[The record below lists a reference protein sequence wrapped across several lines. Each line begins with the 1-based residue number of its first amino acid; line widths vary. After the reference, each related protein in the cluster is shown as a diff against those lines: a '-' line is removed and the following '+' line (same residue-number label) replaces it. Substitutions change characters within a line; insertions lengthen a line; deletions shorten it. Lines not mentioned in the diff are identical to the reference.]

1 MNVEAS
7 SLGMKRIG
15 AILQEIC
22 SLSVEAIAAAYAVQ
36 LTKGGRFGEILRGQ
50 NLITEVQLLTALGR
64 QFGMEV
70 VTRIDDSDN
79 AELCRQIP
87 IQFLKKNS
95 MVPFREG
102 GECCLAIN
110 DPLNFQPMDDL
121 LRFLAWQDFRLVLAP
136 KAIIVAA
143 INTVY
148 QDRGDAADQVI
159 RDMRDDD
166 TDHILSEIEAASDL
180 LEDTSDAPTVKFV
193 NLMLSQAVRS
203 GASDIHLEPFQ
214 RDFKVRYR
222 IDGILYDMFSPPK
235 HIQSAVIS
243 RIKVMANL
251 DIAEKRLPQD
261 GRIEIRIADKNVDLR
276 VSTIPISFGERV
288 VLRLL
293 DKSTVLLKLAS
304 LGMPQELLGRFTSLI
319 HQSHGIV
326 LVTGPTGS
334 GKTTTLYAAL
344 ATISKPDIN
353 ILTIEDPVEYRFDG
367 IGQMQ
372 VNVKA
377 GLTFA
382 QGLRSLVRQ
391 DPDVIMI
398 GEIRDLE
405 TAKIA
410 IQSALTGHL
419 VFSTLHTN
427 DSASAITRLHDMG
440 IEPFLISSAVNAI
453 LAQRLVRVLCPVCKE
468 PYIPDHQVLASIGIV
483 ESVAAPVLYREKGCP
498 SCLLT
503 GYKGRCGIYE
513 LMTLDEELKALI
525 LTTADANVIKQRAIT
540 QGLKSLL
547 HDGGQK
553 ALAGVTTIEEVFRV
567 TQQ

>member
-1 MNVEAS
+1 MTVTT
-7 SLGMKRIG
+7 GMERIG
-15 AILQEIC
+15 VILREIC
-22 SLSVEAIAAAYAVQ
+22 PLSPEAVAAALAVQ
-36 LTKGGRFGEILRGQ
+36 QEKGGRLGEILRHQ
-50 NLITEVQLLTALGR
+50 NRITEEQLLNALGR
-64 QFGMEV
+64 QFGMAV
-70 VTRIDDSDN
+70 VMRIDAVDM
-79 AELCRQIP
+79 AELCRRIP
-87 IQFLKKNS
+87 IQFLKKHA
-95 MVPFREG
+95 MVPFTMA
-102 GECCLAIN
+102 GECCLAVN
-110 DPLNFQPMDDL
+110 DPLNFQPTDDIC
-121 LRFLAWQDFRLVLAP
+121 RFLGWQECRLVLTP
-136 KAIIVAA
+136 KGVILSA
-143 INTVY
+143 INAVY
-148 QDRGDAADQVI
+148 EDQGDRADQVI
-159 RDMRDDD
+159 RDMHDDD

-214 RDFKVRYR
+214 RSFNVRYR

-235 HIQSAVIS
+235 HIQSAIIS

-293 DKSTVLLKLAS
+293 DKSSVLLQLTT
-304 LGMPQELLGRFTSLI
+304 LGMPDSLLSRFQTLI
-319 HQSHGIV
+319 HQSHGVV

-427 DSASAITRLHDMG
+427 DSASAVTRLHDMG
-440 IEPFLISSAVNAI
+440 IESFLISSAVNAI
-453 LAQRLVRVLCPVCKE
+453 LAQRLVRTLCPVCKE
-468 PYIPDHQVLASIGIV
+468 PYTPDRQVLASIGMADAGQ
-483 ESVAAPVLYREKGCP
+483 EHLLYREKGCP
-498 SCLLT
+498 ECLHT

-513 LMTLDEELKALI
+513 LMDLDEEIKALI
-525 LTTADANVIKQRAIT
+525 LQTSDATTIKQRAME
-540 QGLKSLL
+540 QGMRSLL
-547 HDGGQK
+547 QDGGRK
-553 ALAGVTTIEEVFRV
+553 TLAGITTVAEVFRV